1 MSGTKQSSNQVLDL
15 AVNIAAETDG
25 LSLGSGAGTM
35 VCDVPL
41 WHRGHILA
49 PWFPSGLIFVGQP
62 TVKGVINGGARAGRR
77 EIPRTYDW

>member
-15 AVNIAAETDG
+15 AENIAA
-25 LSLGSGAGTM
+25 
-35 VCDVPL
+35 L

-62 TVKGVINGGARAGRR
+62 NMIGRQKKKSMVVSAGTN
-77 EIPRTYDW
+77 ES